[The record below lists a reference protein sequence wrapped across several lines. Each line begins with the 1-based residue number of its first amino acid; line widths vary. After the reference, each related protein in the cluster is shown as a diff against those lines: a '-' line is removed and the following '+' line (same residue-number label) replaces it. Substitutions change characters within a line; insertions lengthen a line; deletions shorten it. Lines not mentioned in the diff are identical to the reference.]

1 MKRGFAP
8 HVHDNRGRWGTLFT
22 QTISNMGSQ
31 EGIDMTQKADHE
43 LGLKPT
49 LFSPELIPISQV
61 KTGHRRQFGDSLVVC
76 YLPSTWEGSLKM
88 NIDFL
93 NAITGFNL
101 SKDEALEIGE
111 RIVNL
116 LRVFNIRNGLKPED
130 DSFSPRLGQPPTE
143 GPGEGKTLLP
153 HIANVLKEYYRLM
166 GWDEETGKPLP
177 ETLKRLDLEYAI
189 KEVK

>member
-1 MKRGFAP
+1 
-8 HVHDNRGRWGTLFT
+8 
-22 QTISNMGSQ
+22 
-31 EGIDMTQKADHE
+31 
-43 LGLKPT
+43 
-49 LFSPELIPISQV
+49 
-61 KTGHRRQFGDSLVVC
+61 
-76 YLPSTWEGSLKM
+76 M